1 MALGYNI
8 KKQENPSLGKNF
20 QFLSKT
26 VEKEDKTIFQGLS
39 VETHCKIVGLVAK
52 EIIALLPDQIAAT
65 LLPKG
70 TELIAACHDIGKIS
84 PDFQRMIHENIT
96 DFNISDFP
104 ELQIGSVARAKRQES
119 GFHAKV
125 SQIVLSGVL
134 SRNNKYI
141 ADIVGKHHGS
151 KPNNSPLTEDAE
163 IYGGKEWTAKR
174 HELLNTLESFFTGK
188 TLPHISSFEQANVIA
203 GLVTVADWIGSGGD
217 FASMEY
223 ADSIDDSELRQKA
236 KEAVLD
242 AGFLFP
248 KIEQN
253 LDFSNIFSFPPR
265 QIQTKFI
272 DSISC
277 AGVYILE
284 APMGLGKTEA
294 ALYAAYKLL
303 EQKKATGIYF
313 ALPTQLTS
321 EKIHERVNVF
331 LKYICHK
338 DENNISAK
346 LLHSS
351 AWLTEKVFGE
361 DGDIGGSWFD
371 TAKRGILAPFAV
383 GTVDQAL
390 MAVMNVKH
398 GFVRTFGLAG
408 KVVILDEVHSYD
420 TYTGTILNKLV
431 LCLRKIGCTVIILS
445 ATLTEAQKRELLAL
459 KNDVN
464 LSDKYPLITS
474 LPGSTTE
481 PIETT
486 SETERKQTVEIV
498 HKNNKSEVC
507 EVIDIVLE
515 KAEQGEQVLWI
526 ENTVADAQN
535 IYLQLSSRADS
546 KKTECGLLHSRFT
559 KKERY
564 NKEDYWVSMYGKDAE
579 KRGEKGRILVGTQ
592 VLEQSIDIDADFLV
606 TQICPTDMLLQR
618 MGRLWRHES
627 NNSIRPP
634 SAKCQT
640 IILAPEYNCVLEKKE
655 SFDSSSII
663 YSEYVLC
670 RTLEIWE
677 KLNKVVLPN
686 NIRNLLEET
695 YIDRIEKG
703 ELKRLK
709 SELEKKKEKLEN
721 LALIGTSTEIQTLP
735 ESKAQTRY
743 SELETIDVLLCRSFT
758 PTKEGVSLIFCD
770 DTKLLIPQ
778 RYVNKLE
785 KRIIAAKI
793 LKNTVRVSDYI
804 APIYESSVKK
814 LKPFVYVGDD
824 NDSEQPFR
832 VVIVDRGDE
841 IKLCSGSEANKKFNL
856 WYNSTIGYKS
866 EKKGGEY

>member
-1 MALGYNI
+1 MIGHNI
-8 KKQENPSLGKNF
+8 KKQENPPLGKNF

-26 VEKEDKTIFQGLS
+26 VEKEDRTIFQGLS

-84 PDFQRMIHENIT
+84 PDFQRMIYGNIT
-96 DFNISDFP
+96 NFNISDFP
-104 ELQIGSVARAKRQES
+104 ELQIGNVDRAKRQNS

-125 SQIVLSGVL
+125 SQIVLS
-134 SRNNKYI
+134 NNSKFI
-141 ADIVGKHHGS
+141 AEIVGKHHGS
-151 KPNNSPLTEDAE
+151 KPNSSPLTENAE

-188 TLPHISSFEQANVIA
+188 TWPHISSFEQANVIA

-223 ADSIDDSELRQKA
+223 ADSIDDIELRQKA
-236 KEAVLD
+236 KEAVSR
-242 AGFLFP
+242 AGFFSS
-248 KIEQN
+248 KIEKN
-253 LDFSNIFSFPPR
+253 LDFTNIFNFPPR

-272 DSISC
+272 NSISSS
-277 AGVYILE
+277 GVYILE

-294 ALYAAYKLL
+294 ALYVAYKLL
-303 EQKKATGIYF
+303 EQNKATGIYF

-321 EKIHERVNVF
+321 EKIHDRVNEF
-331 LKYICHK
+331 LKKICHK
-338 DENNISAK
+338 NENNISAK

-361 DGDIGGSWFD
+361 DGDAGESWFD
-371 TAKRGILAPFAV
+371 TTKRGILAPFAV

-445 ATLTEAQKRELLAL
+445 ATLTEAQKRKLLAL
-459 KNDVN
+459 EDNVN

-474 LPGSTTE
+474 LSGSDTK
-481 PIETT
+481 PIEIT
-486 SETERKQTVEIV
+486 SKSERKQTVEIV

-535 IYLQLSSRADS
+535 IYLQLSSRVDS
-546 KKTECGLLHSRFT
+546 KKTECGLLHSRFI

-579 KRGEKGRILVGTQ
+579 KARSEKGRILVGTQ

-640 IILAPEYNCVLEKKE
+640 IILAPKYNCVLEKKE

-677 KLNKVVLPN
+677 KLNKIVLPN
-686 NIRNLLEET
+686 NIRNLLEKT
-695 YIDRIEKG
+695 YIDRTEKG
-703 ELKRLK
+703 RLLQLKNELKNK
-709 SELEKKKEKLEN
+709 NEKLQS
-721 LALIGTSTEIQTLP
+721 LAIIGTSTEIQTLP
-735 ESKAQTRY
+735 ESQAQTRY

-758 PTKEGVSLIFCD
+758 PTKEGVTLIFCD
-770 DTKLLIPQ
+770 DTKLFIPQ
-778 RYVNKLE
+778 HYVNKQE
-785 KRIIAAKI
+785 KRIIAARI

-804 APIYESSVKK
+804 APIYDSSVKK
-814 LKPFVYVGDD
+814 LKPFVYVGND

-841 IKLCSGSEANKKFNL
+841 IKLCSGGEANEKFDL

-866 EKKGGEY
+866 EKKGG